1 MGPGR
6 TKKSGGTV
14 RTGIRQRLFFA
25 PDCNTLVLH
34 MPPVSTPT
42 SRMRTI
48 KLPCILVSMATLL
61 LGSGFARTA
70 VSDPLNIYFIDVEGG
85 QSTLIVTPDKHSL
98 LVDSGW
104 AGQGTGFS
112 PADPH
117 QARDAN
123 RIVAAAKDA
132 GVTRIDFLLI
142 THFHPDHDGG
152 VAELAKLMP
161 IGTFIDHDSPSWGAV
176 ITGPDIEPAFD
187 AYKAVRAGH
196 THIVPKPGDRL
207 PIPGVAATVISS
219 DAQVLTQ
226 PLRGAGAQNPLCSST
241 SLIRA
246 NDPFENPRSTGI
258 LLQFGRFRFLDVG
271 DLSGKPLRALACPRS
286 LIGAVDVYLVAHHG
300 GPDAADPASFAAFS
314 PVVAIVNNGVTKGGG
329 AATLHSLHH
338 VAGIKNV
345 WQLHA
350 SSNSG
355 AENFPQPVI
364 ANLNEGN
371 SFWLK
376 LEAQPDGSFRI
387 HNPRIDTWTSYAA
400 RAPAGAE

>member
-1 MGPGR
+1 
-6 TKKSGGTV
+6 
-14 RTGIRQRLFFA
+14 
-25 PDCNTLVLH
+25 
-34 MPPVSTPT
+34 
-42 SRMRTI
+42 MRTI

-176 ITGPDIEPAFD
+176 IKGPEI
-187 AYKAVRAGH
+187 
-196 THIVPKPGDRL
+196 
-207 PIPGVAATVISS
+207 
-219 DAQVLTQ
+219 
-226 PLRGAGAQNPLCSST
+226 
-241 SLIRA
+241 
-246 NDPFENPRSTGI
+246 
-258 LLQFGRFRFLDVG
+258 
-271 DLSGKPLRALACPRS
+271 
-286 LIGAVDVYLVAHHG
+286 
-300 GPDAADPASFAAFS
+300 
-314 PVVAIVNNGVTKGGG
+314 
-329 AATLHSLHH
+329 
-338 VAGIKNV
+338 
-345 WQLHA
+345 
-350 SSNSG
+350 
-355 AENFPQPVI
+355 
-364 ANLNEGN
+364 
-371 SFWLK
+371 
-376 LEAQPDGSFRI
+376 
-387 HNPRIDTWTSYAA
+387 
-400 RAPAGAE
+400 